1 MPLHSFKRPTL
12 NATAYN
18 VGWYTLDWFNA
29 VAVPSRS
36 FNRHTLNAIAS
47 KNTQPMTEQEFKRKY
62 DDVEKLPTHIF
73 SSRDLTKPVGKEFR
87 EYLLFLLLNN
97 KDCLRYIHRKSLE
110 FVNYGGSNN
119 LSFEKWCSQLKTQLN
134 TKEIKD
140 E

>member
-1 MPLHSFKRPTL
+1 
-12 NATAYN
+12 
-18 VGWYTLDWFNA
+18 
-29 VAVPSRS
+29 
-36 FNRHTLNAIAS
+36 
-47 KNTQPMTEQEFKRKY
+47 MTEQEFKRKY
-62 DDVEKLPTHIF
+62 DDVGKLPTHVF
-73 SSRDLTKPVGKEFR
+73 NSRDLTKPVGTEFR

>member
-1 MPLHSFKRPTL
+1 M
-12 NATAYN
+12 
-18 VGWYTLDWFNA
+18 
-29 VAVPSRS
+29 AVPSRS

-62 DDVEKLPTHIF
+62 NDVEKLPTHIF

>member
-1 MPLHSFKRPTL
+1 
-12 NATAYN
+12 
-18 VGWYTLDWFNA
+18 
-29 VAVPSRS
+29 
-36 FNRHTLNAIAS
+36 
-47 KNTQPMTEQEFKRKY
+47 MTEQEFKRKY
-62 DDVEKLPTHIF
+62 NDVEKLPTHIF
-73 SSRDLTKPVGKEFR
+73 SSRDLTKPVGKDFR

-119 LSFEKWCSQLKTQLN
+119 LSFEKWCSQLNTQLN